1 MRSKLAAGGSDA
13 ESGQN
18 GWGLRSSPRF
28 GENLRQNLMCAVRG
42 LRQRVSPNRRKPG
55 NALPTGF
62 GVQITFG
69 LRHRHGQAQVAY
81 LVGELP
87 CLVVDA
93 PANEKDSWPCGAL
106 HGCLVLHPIS
116 LSAFRLPNHLD
127 AEPIPHHQDA
137 VAYHG
142 TEAVPVSR
150 RVRQLGP
157 RRTLRAAICGAALR
171 PLRGATPVTDRA

>member
-1 MRSKLAAGGSDA
+1 M
-13 ESGQN
+13 
-18 GWGLRSSPRF
+18 
-28 GENLRQNLMCAVRG
+28 
-42 LRQRVSPNRRKPG
+42 SPNSRKPG

-69 LRHRHGQAQVAY
+69 LRHRHSQAQVAY

-93 PANEKDSWPCGAL
+93 LANTKDSWSCGIH
-106 HGCLVLHPIS
+106 HGCLVLLPIS

-127 AEPIPHHQDA
+127 AEPIRHHQDA
-137 VAYHG
+137 ITYQR

-157 RRTLRAAICGAALR
+157 RRTLRAAICGATLR
-171 PLRGATPVTDRA
+171 PLRSATPVTDRA